1 MKSLLFFLLS
11 VIIPIQLFSQHSL
24 GVATNLPRSGDHLQK
39 QEVSYKSPGSKGLGI
54 VWDFSELENKNAN
67 YKLRY
72 TSLHSDSDTIIGI
85 EHRTMYYYQLCG
97 DTLFTPGY
105 ENPTTRIMYREPEAL
120 LVFPFPYGRTFT
132 NSFGGKGNYC
142 NRMKIDI
149 CGNSTVTADATG
161 MMVLPGGDTLQHV
174 LRIHTRK
181 LIFEQ
186 MSPGFVSITAGLDT
200 LPSAV
205 CYRDSVNLHLAN
217 DSSYFQ
223 IDTWRWYAEGYRYPV
238 FESINSAICTSGQK
252 STHFSTSFYYPPE
265 EQYYGLNED
274 SDNQEKRDRIE
285 ADKQPEPFIQGAPEN
300 ENNGHGYEDEFI
312 HYTFTLSDHV
322 VSLNYTLKVGSD
334 VTLGLYDIQ
343 GRQQSSIQKACQA
356 EGSYQK
362 QFPLDGLPGGEY
374 LLRIVVGDKAYGE
387 KILKR

>member
-11 VIIPIQLFSQHSL
+11 VTIPVQLFSQHSL
-24 GVATNLPRSGDHLQK
+24 GVATTLPRSGDYLQK
-39 QEVSYKSPGSKGLGI
+39 QEVSYKSPGAKSIGV
-54 VWDFSELENKNAN
+54 VWDFSELENKNAH

-72 TSLHSDSDTIIGI
+72 SSSHSDSDTIIGT
-85 EHRTMYYYQLCG
+85 EHRTMYYYQLSG

-105 ENPTTRIMYREPEAL
+105 ENPTTRIMYSEPEAL
-120 LVFPFPYGRTFT
+120 LVFPFLYGRTFIGY
-132 NSFGGKGNYC
+132 FGGKGNYC

-174 LRIHTRK
+174 LRVHTCK
-181 LIFEQ
+181 LIFEH
-186 MSPGFVSITAGLDT
+186 MSPGFVSIAAGLDSV
-200 LPSAV
+200 PSPV
-205 CYRDSVNLHLAN
+205 CYRDSVNWHLAN

-238 FESINSAICTSGQK
+238 FESINSAICKSGKK
-252 STHFSTSFYYPPE
+252 STHFSTSFYYPPH

-274 SDNQEKRDRIE
+274 SENQVKRDRIE
-285 ADKQPEPFIQGAPEN
+285 TDKRPESFAKGTLKN
-300 ENNGHGYEDEFI
+300 EHNGYGYEDELV
-312 HYTFTLSDHV
+312 HYACILSDRV
-322 VSLNYTLKVGSD
+322 VSLNYTLKVDSD
-334 VTLGLYDIQ
+334 VTVGLYDIQ
-343 GRQQSSIQKACQA
+343 GRQQSAMQKAFQS

-362 QFPLDGLPGGEY
+362 QFSLDGLPDGEY
-374 LLRIVVGDKAYGE
+374 LLRIVVGDKIYGE